1 MNYWLKITIG
11 VVAILLMISLGV
23 MMIHSDDGEIVYE
36 YELFYEYSYVDND
49 GVTHRPQSGNVF
61 IWAEIHEVNVGD
73 SKVLALP
80 NCYSLRSEDGT
91 VYEWTTGWTEQE
103 ELYENESADIITIF
117 EVPKSFQRGHIIWM
131 MESVEATCV
140 N

>member
-1 MNYWLKITIG
+1 MNIWIKVIIG
-11 VVAILLMISLGV
+11 VTIVISIISIGSGMLF
-23 MMIHSDDGEIVYE
+23 SDNPEIVYE
-36 YELFYEYSYVDND
+36 YELFYECSYVDND

-61 IWAEIHEVNVGD
+61 IWAEIHEINVGD

-91 VYEWTTGWTEQE
+91 IYEWTTGWTEQE
-103 ELYENESADIITIF
+103 ELYRNEPADIITIF
-117 EVPKSFQRGHIIWM
+117 EVPKSFQKGHIIWM
-131 MESVEATCV
+131 MESVEATCA